1 MPNEGQIRHTASA
14 ACEEIKKQFAK
25 EETKFKE
32 LDKETKGALRLNS
45 ITRSKSTDI
54 LCLH

>member
-1 MPNEGQIRHTASA
+1 MPNEGQIFQTVPA

-25 EETKFKE
+25 EEAKFKE
-32 LDKETKGALRLNS
+32 LDKEKKGALRLNS
-45 ITRSKSTDI
+45 ITRQKSTDI